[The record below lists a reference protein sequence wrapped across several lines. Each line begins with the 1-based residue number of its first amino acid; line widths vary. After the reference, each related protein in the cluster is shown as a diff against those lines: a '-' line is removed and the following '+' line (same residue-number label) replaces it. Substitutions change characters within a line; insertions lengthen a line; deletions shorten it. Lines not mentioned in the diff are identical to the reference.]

1 MLNPSARMLWR
12 SPTSI
17 QLELGSRA
25 VVVDGLGPSTIRR
38 LAARPGVAGGAPGP
52 RPVHVALQTLTDAG
66 YLWPRVSDGANN
78 DDDTAAFDDPRL
90 APPSPRLACELGGLA
105 ARHGQRAAEVL
116 NARRHYLVTV
126 HGDGRCGVHIAALLA
141 AAGVGRVC
149 LSQPG
154 TVRLE
159 HAMPGGVTPVD
170 EGGNLAAAASAAIQ
184 RAAPEADTT
193 APPLGEQP
201 DLVIL
206 ATDDP
211 VDGQRRDSLHAREC
225 PHLVVRLGPDHGSV
239 GPLVLPGLTS
249 CLQCADL
256 HRLDRDPAWSAL
268 AVQLSQPRR
277 RGANSDVA
285 VATLISAVAVLQA
298 LAFLDGEQPATVDG
312 TIELHLPDWRLRRR
326 SWSVH
331 HSCGCCR

>member
-1 MLNPSARMLWR
+1 M
-12 SPTSI
+12 
-17 QLELGSRA
+17 QLALR
-25 VVVDGLGPSTIRR
+25 T
-38 LAARPGVAGGAPGP
+38 LA
-52 RPVHVALQTLTDAG
+52 DAG
-66 YLWPRVSDGANN
+66 YLWPRLGGDGPIV
-78 DDDTAAFDDPRL
+78 DDPRL
-90 APPSPRLACELGGLA
+90 APPSPRLACELVGLT
-105 ARHGQRAAEVL
+105 ARHGHRAAEVL

-159 HAMPGGVTPVD
+159 HAMPGGVTPGD
-170 EGGNLAAAASAAIQ
+170 EGGGLAAAASSAIL

-298 LAFLDGEQPATVDG
+298 LAFLEGEQPATVDG